1 MPAAASWTDACPL
14 HNNSWSSQKWDA
26 DSRLLVMN
34 CAAPGRIGYS
44 QHLADATSIEK
55 MQKWGENKKKTKK
68 PKNPPPKTKKT
79 HHRWKNYLPDIE
91 NSFCYMN
98 PDMCYPIKGRRVRWG
113 GKKGN
118 WRKKIL
124 SEKILSTA
132 FHLFS
137 RDRVSG
143 EGGGMSAL
151 MMTRQGHRLNTK
163 DFSPEIFTRKME
175 VSHKQVASC
184 LLTYTVMKLYVV
196 L

>member
-1 MPAAASWTDACPL
+1 MGCRQRAVGNELRSSWTYRLQPAPRRC
-14 HNNSWSSQKWDA
+14 HFHWKNTKMGRKQKK
-26 DSRLLVMN
+26 
-34 CAAPGRIGYS
+34 
-44 QHLADATSIEK
+44 Q
-55 MQKWGENKKKTKK
+55 
-68 PKNPPPKTKKT
+68 KNPPPKTKKT

-151 MMTRQGHRLNTK
+151 MVTRQGHRLNTK
-163 DFSPEIFTRKME
+163 DSFPQKYLQERWRFLTSRW
-175 VSHKQVASC
+175 
-184 LLTYTVMKLYVV
+184 LLVCWLI